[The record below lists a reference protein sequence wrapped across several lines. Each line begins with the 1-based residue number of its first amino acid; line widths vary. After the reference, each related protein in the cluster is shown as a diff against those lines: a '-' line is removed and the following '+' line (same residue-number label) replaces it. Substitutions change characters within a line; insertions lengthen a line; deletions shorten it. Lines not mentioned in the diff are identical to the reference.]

1 MVCFGPG
8 MGLQAVSL
16 TSQVRKVL
24 SVVWRLSVVG
34 KFHSWSSRLG
44 PAVPSL
50 PTSFAHQLDPEG
62 RTCKSCLCDVSL
74 SLWSTFPSPAPKTPT
89 RGRIHFTSFL
99 LKGSLIV
106 PTFNDRKPCLRWIF
120 IPFCSKGRATREL
133 SQLGV
138 YGRKK
143 REQKASEAAGS
154 GLLENWIALSK
165 SETHDSTQ
173 I

>member
-24 SVVWRLSVVG
+24 SVVWRL
-34 KFHSWSSRLG
+34 WLESSTAGHPDLG

-74 SLWSTFPSPAPKTPT
+74 SLCSTFPSPAPKTPT
-89 RGRIHFTSFL
+89 RGRIHFASFL
-99 LKGSLIV
+99 RKGSLIV

-120 IPFCSKGRATREL
+120 VPFCSKGRATREL

-143 REQKASEAAGS
+143 RKQKASEAAGS
-154 GLLENWIALSK
+154 GLLEN
-165 SETHDSTQ
+165 
-173 I
+173 